1 MSKKILLLTVSVLFV
16 MSLLHQ
22 SLSFGLYAEHTK
34 VEAGQIIE
42 IIKRGE
48 GVWLDSCIIVGA
60 VELNGGDQL
69 SDTASSLILIS
80 GSLFQ
85 DRVIVNKYVF
95 LQFVAFKGCVFAGDV
110 YFAKTSFNQTTNF
123 DDVTFEGKVHFHDVV
138 FNGIA
143 TFENANF
150 HNEVYFMNSTFENFT
165 RFWKASFEKPACFF
179 ENSFNGHTQFGYG
192 FFNSTG
198 NFYRS
203 KFNNQTFFTGC
214 IFNEDIILTDAE
226 FSDEVSFL
234 FAEFKNFHVRWSQ
247 IKNFIR
253 ADYLFISRLIRNF
266 EELRLLCDADECYL
280 YLKNNERVNKAWYE
294 RYPEYWF
301 IQQTCGYGVEPL
313 LPLRAGLVV
322 IALFAIPYY
331 LIKIR
336 EPKWAL
342 GAGLKRIRIKAWNA
356 FYFSVNTFVSGAPIE
371 WTPED
376 TRSSK
381 RHYLFRILTTVER
394 IFGWILL
401 VLFVVTLTRKFIR

>member
-1 MSKKILLLTVSVLFV
+1 MFKRIIFLILPILFV
-16 MSLLHQ
+16 MSLTRHSF
-22 SLSFGLYAEHTK
+22 SLGLYRERVK
-34 VEAGQIIE
+34 VEAKQIIE
-42 IIKRGE
+42 TIKRGE

-60 VELNGGDQL
+60 VELGGGDQL
-69 SDTASSLILIS
+69 SDTARGLILIS

-85 DRVIVNKYVF
+85 DRVISTQYVF
-95 LQFVAFKGCVFAGDV
+95 LQSVTFKGCVFAGDV
-110 YFAKTSFNQTTNF
+110 YFSKTSFSQTANF
-123 DDVTFEGKVHFHDVV
+123 DDVIFEGKVHFDYTV
-138 FNGIA
+138 FSGRTN
-143 TFENANF
+143 FENANF
-150 HNEVYFMNSTFENFT
+150 HGEVYFMNSTFENRT
-165 RFWKASFEKPACFF
+165 SFWEASFEKPACFF
-179 ENSFNGHTQFGYG
+179 DNSFNGYTEFGYG

-214 IFNEDIILTDAE
+214 IFNEDVILTDAK

-253 ADYLFISRLIRNF
+253 ADYLFISRLIKNF

-280 YLKNNERVNKAWYE
+280 YLKNNERVNKVWYE

-313 LPLRAGLVV
+313 LPLRAGLIVV
-322 IALFAIPYY
+322 ALFAIPYY

-342 GAGLKRIRIKAWNA
+342 GAGLKRIGIKAWNA
-356 FYFSVNTFVSGAPIE
+356 LYFSVNTFVSSAPIE

-381 RHYLFRILTTVER
+381 RHYLFRILTTVEKT
-394 IFGWILL
+394 FGWILL